1 MTRARFITI
10 ALTFAVV
17 VGVGAFWLG
26 MREGMRLGVMLDSV
40 PRGAIALD
48 HLRALDAGKT
58 GNMRVGLEG
67 DVDIAMIWSY
77 HIQEYPL
84 HPLLEPVWGY
94 PMHYHADYL
103 QRLANHRKSTPS
115 PMRADALA
123 KEPVPLGEEARANR
137 EDLLEGAREN
147 DKIIQLMIKR
157 YSGDSKN
164 AQP

>member
-1 MTRARFITI
+1 
-10 ALTFAVV
+10 
-17 VGVGAFWLG
+17 
-26 MREGMRLGVMLDSV
+26 MLDSV

-48 HLRALDAGKT
+48 HLGALDAGKT
-58 GNMRVGLEG
+58 GNMRIALEG
-67 DVDIAMIWSY
+67 DVDLAMIWSY

-84 HPLLEPVWGY
+84 HPFLEPVWGY

-103 QRLANHRKSTPS
+103 QRLANHRNSTPS

-123 KEPVPLGEEARANR
+123 REPVPPGAEAQANR

-157 YSGDSKN
+157 YAGDSKN